1 MCQYLAQVAFE
12 GSILVYLD
20 KYSFMPVL
28 ARIKKPVEKEMADF
42 EAYFSRTMRSNIPLL
57 NIILNYIL
65 RRKGKQM
72 RPLLVFLT
80 ARLNGQITEATFV
93 AATFIE
99 LLHTASL
106 VHDDV
111 VDDAS
116 ERRGALS
123 INALW
128 NSKIAVL
135 VGDYML
141 SRGMLISVEKERYD
155 MLAIVSEAVKSM
167 SEGELLQ
174 LQKSRKLNITEE
186 DYFRII
192 SSKTAALISA
202 CTACG
207 ARSVTQDN
215 EIVRQMKEFGENIGI
230 AFQIRDDI
238 LDYESTGL
246 TGKIS
251 GNDIKEKKITLPL
264 IHTLEHSNKSEK
276 KRILSIVRNKK
287 KTRADISEVI
297 QFVTSNGGLEYSES
311 KMNYYRD
318 KAMLILDKYPPSDVK
333 ESLKEF
339 VNYTIARKK

>member
-1 MCQYLAQVAFE
+1 MSV
-12 GSILVYLD
+12 LD
-20 KYSFMPVL
+20 K
-28 ARIKKPVEKEMADF
+28 IKKPVEKEMDEF
-42 EAYFSRTMRSNIPLL
+42 EVYFSRTMRSDIPLL

-80 ARLNGQITEATFV
+80 ARLNGVISEPAYV

-135 VGDYML
+135 VGDYLL
-141 SRGMLISVEKERYD
+141 SKGMLISVEKNRFD
-155 MLAIVSEAVKSM
+155 MLEIVSEAVKSM

-192 SSKTAALISA
+192 LSKTAALISA

-207 ARSVTQDN
+207 ARSVTDN
-215 EIVRQMKEFGENIGI
+215 PETIQLMKEFGENIGI
-230 AFQIRDDI
+230 AFQIRDDL

-246 TGKIS
+246 TGKAP
-251 GNDIKEKKITLPL
+251 GNDIKERKITLPL
-264 IHTLEHSNKSEK
+264 IYALEQGSYSRKRHILGIVKNRKKSKSE
-276 KRILSIVRNKK
+276 I
-287 KTRADISEVI
+287 AEVI
-297 QFVTSNGGLEYSES
+297 SFVSEYGGMEYAEI
-311 KMNYYRD
+311 KMNQYRD
-318 KAMLILDKYPPSDVK
+318 KAFAILDSYPDSEIK
-333 ESLKEF
+333 TSLKDF
-339 VNYTIARKK
+339 VFYTTARKK

>member
-1 MCQYLAQVAFE
+1 MAALKQIR
-12 GSILVYLD
+12 G
-20 KYSFMPVL
+20 
-28 ARIKKPVEKEMADF
+28 PVENEMAEF
-42 EAYFSRTMRSNIPLL
+42 ERYFNHAMRSNIPLL
-57 NIILNYIL
+57 RIILNYIL

-72 RPLLVFLT
+72 RPLLVLLS
-80 ARLNGQITEATFV
+80 AKLHGSISEATYI
-93 AATFIE
+93 AATFME
-99 LLHTASL
+99 LLHTATL

-111 VDDAS
+111 VDDAH

-141 SRGMLISVEKERYD
+141 ARGLLMAVEKGRYD
-155 MLAIVSEAVKSM
+155 MLDIVSEAVRSM

-192 SSKTAALISA
+192 RMKTAALIAA

-207 ARSVTQDN
+207 ARSVSDDPDLIAN
-215 EIVRQMKEFGENIGI
+215 MKEMGETIGI

-238 LDYESTGL
+238 LDYEGNGL
-246 TGKIS
+246 TGKPA

-264 IHTLEHSNKSEK
+264 IHALEKSDRRS
-276 KRILSIVRNKK
+276 KREILSVVGAKK
-287 KTRADISEVI
+287 KSHDDVRRVVRFVYESGGIDYAD
-297 QFVTSNGGLEYSES
+297 
-311 KMNYYRD
+311 KMMKLYRD
-318 KAMLILDKYPPSDVK
+318 KALAILDTCPPGDVND
-333 ESLKEF
+333 SLREF
-339 VNYTIARKK
+339 IHYTTSRKK

>member
-1 MCQYLAQVAFE
+1 MSDL
-12 GSILVYLD
+12 S
-20 KYSFMPVL
+20 
-28 ARIKKPVEKEMADF
+28 RIRKPVEREMADF
-42 EAYFSRTMRSNIPLL
+42 EDYFSRTMHSNIPLL
-57 NIILNYIL
+57 NIILNYVL

-80 ARLNGQITEATFV
+80 ARLHGEISEPTYI

-123 INALW
+123 VNALW

-141 SRGMLISVEKERYD
+141 SRGMLISVEKQRFD
-155 MLAIVSEAVKSM
+155 MLEIVSDAVKSM

-174 LQKSRKLNITEE
+174 LQKSRKLNILEE

-192 SSKTAALISA
+192 SRKTAALIAA

-207 ARSVTQDN
+207 AKSVTSDPEQ
-215 EIVRQMKEFGENIGI
+215 IRLMKEFGENIGI

-238 LDYESTGL
+238 LDYEPNGL
-246 TGKIS
+246 TGKIA

-264 IHTLEHSNKSEK
+264 IHALEKAPKSERRKILGLIKNAGKNKSGIK
-276 KRILSIVRNKK
+276 
-287 KTRADISEVI
+287 EVI
-297 QFVTSNGGLEYSES
+297 RYVTESGGIEFSENR
-311 KMNYYRD
+311 MNEYRD
-318 KAMLILDKYPPSDVK
+318 KALSILDKYPDSDVK
-333 ESLKEF
+333 ESLREF
-339 VNYTIARKK
+339 VRYTTSRKK

>member
-1 MCQYLAQVAFE
+1 
-12 GSILVYLD
+12 
-20 KYSFMPVL
+20 MPVL
-28 ARIKKPVEKEMADF
+28 TRIRRPVEKEMAEF
-42 EAYFSRTMRSNIPLL
+42 EAYFSKTMRGDIPLL

-80 ARLNGQITEATFV
+80 AKLNGKIEEPTYV

-111 VDDAS
+111 VDDAHI
-116 ERRGALS
+116 RRGVLS

-141 SRGMLISVEKERYD
+141 SKGMLISVEKNRFD
-155 MLAIVSEAVKSM
+155 MLEIVSEAVKSM

-174 LQKSRKLNITEE
+174 LQKARKLNITEE

-192 SSKTAALISA
+192 ISKTAALLSA

-207 ARSVTQDN
+207 AKSVTDDP
-215 EIVRQMKEFGENIGI
+215 EIIQIMKDFGENIGI
-230 AFQIRDDI
+230 AFQIRDDL
-238 LDYESTGL
+238 LDYEGTGL
-246 TGKIS
+246 TGKTV
-251 GNDIKEKKITLPL
+251 GNDIKERKITLPL
-264 IHTLEHSNKSEK
+264 IHALEQSANSK
-276 KRILSIVRNKK
+276 KRHILGIVKNKK
-287 KTRADISEVI
+287 KTKDEIGEVI
-297 QFVTSNGGLEYSES
+297 SFVSEYGGMEYAEL
-311 KMNYYRD
+311 KMNQYRD
-318 KAMLILDKYPPSDVK
+318 KALAILDSYPESEAKD
-333 ESLKEF
+333 SLKEF
-339 VNYTIARKK
+339 VHYTTSRKK

>member
-1 MCQYLAQVAFE
+1 
-12 GSILVYLD
+12 
-20 KYSFMPVL
+20 MPVL
-28 ARIKKPVEKEMADF
+28 TRIRKPVEKEMADF
-42 EAYFSRTMRSNIPLL
+42 EAYFSRTMKSNIPLL

-80 ARLNGQITEATFV
+80 ARLNGEISEATYV

-111 VDDAS
+111 VDEAP

-141 SRGMLISVEKERYD
+141 SRGMLISVEKRRFD
-155 MLAIVSEAVKSM
+155 MLEIVSEAVKSM

-174 LQKSRKLNITEE
+174 LQKSRKLNINEE

-192 SSKTAALISA
+192 SSKTAALIAA

-207 ARSVTQDN
+207 ARSVTEDP
-215 EIVRQMKEFGENIGI
+215 ETIRRMKLFGEYIGI

-238 LDYESTGL
+238 MDFEPTGI

-264 IHTLEHSNKSEK
+264 IHALERASAID
-276 KRILSIVRNKK
+276 KRKVLGIIKNKK
-287 KTRADISEVI
+287 KSKTDIEVVVR
-297 QFVTSNGGLEYSES
+297 FVTSHGGLEFSEQ
-311 KMNYYRD
+311 KMNEYRD
-318 KAMLILDKYPPSDVK
+318 KALGILGSYPDSAVK
-333 ESLKEF
+333 DSLMEF
-339 VNYTIARKK
+339 VNYTASRKK

>member
-1 MCQYLAQVAFE
+1 MPDLA
-12 GSILVYLD
+12 SI
-20 KYSFMPVL
+20 
-28 ARIKKPVEKEMADF
+28 RKPVKDEMAAF
-42 EAYFSRTMRSNIPLL
+42 EAYFGKTMNSDIPLL
-57 NIILNYIL
+57 KIILNYIL

-80 ARLNGQITEATFV
+80 AKLNGEISESTFI

-111 VDDAS
+111 VDDAR

-141 SRGMLISVEKERYD
+141 SKGLLVSVEKNRYD
-155 MLAIVSEAVKSM
+155 MLEIVSEAVKSM

-174 LQKSRKLNITEE
+174 IQKARKLNIKED

-192 SSKTAALISA
+192 RSKTAALLSA
-202 CTACG
+202 CTATG
-207 ARSVTQDN
+207 ARSVTDDTETIQL
-215 EIVRQMKEFGENIGI
+215 MKDLGENIGI

-238 LDYESTGL
+238 LDYEGNGM
-246 TGKIS
+246 TGKAS

-264 IHTLEHSNKSEK
+264 IHALEHSSTYQRKH
-276 KRILSIVRNKK
+276 ILGIVGNKK
-287 KTRADISEVI
+287 KTRSDISEVAA
-297 QFVTSNGGLEYSES
+297 FVHEFRGMDYAEI
-311 KMNYYRD
+311 KMNQYRD
-318 KAMLILDKYPPSDVK
+318 KALSILDTYPDSDAK
-333 ESLKEF
+333 SSLREF
-339 VNYTIARKK
+339 VNYTTSRNK